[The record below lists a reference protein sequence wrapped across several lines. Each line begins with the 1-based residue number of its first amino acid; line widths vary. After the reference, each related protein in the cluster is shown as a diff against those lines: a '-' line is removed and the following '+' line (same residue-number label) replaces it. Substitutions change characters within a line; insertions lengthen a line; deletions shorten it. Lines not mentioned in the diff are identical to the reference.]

1 MNVVAIHASRKTT
14 RAVAAPTIMSG
25 SADRALQLARALILA
40 FLASSTAYAAGTDT
54 GSSAMSSLQA
64 WMMEWIPIGAA
75 LLIIACAI
83 GWIAHLVRADF
94 AVRCVVGL
102 IVVGSASY
110 IVGLFGI
117 A

>member
-1 MNVVAIHASRKTT
+1 M
-14 RAVAAPTIMSG
+14 
-25 SADRALQLARALILA
+25 
-40 FLASSTAYAAGTDT
+40 AAGTDT
-54 GSSAMSSLQA
+54 GSSALSSLQA

-75 LLIIACAI
+75 LLIIACAL

-110 IVGLFGI
+110 LVGLFGI

>member
-1 MNVVAIHASRKTT
+1 MNVATVRTNARPVASL
-14 RAVAAPTIMSG
+14 AATLN
-25 SADRALQLARALILA
+25 RALLVTGAFVLT
-40 FLASSTAYAAGTDT
+40 FLAWSNAFAAGIDT
-54 GSSAMSSLQA
+54 GSSSMASLQA

-75 LLIIACAI
+75 LLIIACAL

-110 IVGLFGI
+110 LVGLFGI

>member
-1 MNVVAIHASRKTT
+1 MNVVALRTLT
-14 RAVAAPTIMSG
+14 RPAAILFAAVS
-25 SADRALQLARALILA
+25 RALLMTGALVLT
-40 FLASSTAYAAGTDT
+40 FLASSPAIAAGTDT
-54 GSSAMSSLQA
+54 GSSALSSLQA

-75 LLIIACAI
+75 LLIIACAL

-110 IVGLFGI
+110 LVGLFGI

>member
-1 MNVVAIHASRKTT
+1 MNVVATLASRKIA
-14 RAVAAPTIMSG
+14 RALAMPIALSP
-25 SADRALQLARALILA
+25 SADRTLQLARAFALT
-40 FLASSTAYAAGTDT
+40 FFASSTAYAAGTDT

>member
-1 MNVVAIHASRKTT
+1 MTLVASRKIG
-14 RAVAAPTIMSG
+14 RPAATFRSITDHLCRSRRVLLFAWTLAITSFFSSG
-25 SADRALQLARALILA
+25 
-40 FLASSTAYAAGTDT
+40 AYAAGTDT

-64 WMMEWIPIGAA
+64 WMMTWIPIGAA
-75 LLIIACAI
+75 LLIIACAL

-110 IVGLFGI
+110 LVALFGI
-117 A
+117 S

>member
-1 MNVVAIHASRKTT
+1 MKVVAVRNIVRP
-14 RAVAAPTIMSG
+14 VALSFVTVN
-25 SADRALQLARALILA
+25 RALLRAWALVMTFFVSPTA
-40 FLASSTAYAAGTDT
+40 FAAGVDT

-75 LLIIACAI
+75 LLIIACAL

-110 IVGLFGI
+110 LVGLFGI

>member
-1 MNVVAIHASRKTT
+1 MNVVAVRKIA
-14 RAVAAPTIMSG
+14 RPVATSFATVN
-25 SADRALQLARALILA
+25 RALLMTWAL
-40 FLASSTAYAAGTDT
+40 FLTFVASSTATAAGTDT
-54 GSSAMSSLQA
+54 GSSALLSLQA

-75 LLIIACAI
+75 LLIIACAL

-110 IVGLFGI
+110 LVGLFGI

>member
-1 MNVVAIHASRKTT
+1 MNVVAIRTLTRPVAAFFATASR
-14 RAVAAPTIMSG
+14 
-25 SADRALQLARALILA
+25 ALPMTWALVLT
-40 FLASSTAYAAGTDT
+40 LLVSSTAMAAGTDT
-54 GSSAMSSLQA
+54 GASALSSLQA

-75 LLIIACAI
+75 LLIIACAL

-110 IVGLFGI
+110 LVGLFGI

>member
-1 MNVVAIHASRKTT
+1 MNVVAIRNIARP
-14 RAVAAPTIMSG
+14 VATCLATVN
-25 SADRALQLARALILA
+25 RALLMAWTLVSIVLV
-40 FLASSTAYAAGTDT
+40 SSTAYAAGTDT

-75 LLIIACAI
+75 LLIIACAL

-110 IVGLFGI
+110 LVGLFGI

>member
-1 MNVVAIHASRKTT
+1 MNVVAIRTLTRPIAVFFAAISRVLPMT
-14 RAVAAPTIMSG
+14 G
-25 SADRALQLARALILA
+25 ALALT
-40 FLASSTAYAAGTDT
+40 FLASSTAMAAGTDT
-54 GSSAMSSLQA
+54 GSSSLSSLQA

-75 LLIIACAI
+75 LLIIACAL
-83 GWIAHLVRADF
+83 GWIAHLVRAEF

>member
-1 MNVVAIHASRKTT
+1 MKVVAIRKLVRPVAPLFTT
-14 RAVAAPTIMSG
+14 CNRALLAAWAFAVA
-25 SADRALQLARALILA
+25 L
-40 FLASSTAYAAGTDT
+40 LASSTSFAAGVDT
-54 GSSAMSSLQA
+54 GTSAMSSLQA

-110 IVGLFGI
+110 LVGLFGI

>member
-1 MNVVAIHASRKTT
+1 MNVVASRTLT
-14 RAVAAPTIMSG
+14 RPVAIFFAAVS
-25 SADRALQLARALILA
+25 RALLMTGTLVLT
-40 FLASSTAYAAGTDT
+40 FLASSIAMAAGTDT
-54 GSSAMSSLQA
+54 GSSALSSLQA

-75 LLIIACAI
+75 LLIIACAL

-110 IVGLFGI
+110 LVGLFGI

>member
-1 MNVVAIHASRKTT
+1 MNVVAIRKNA
-14 RAVAAPTIMSG
+14 RPVATSFATVN
-25 SADRALQLARALILA
+25 RALLMAWAP
-40 FLASSTAYAAGTDT
+40 FLTFVASSTATAAGTDT
-54 GSSAMSSLQA
+54 GASALSSLQA

-75 LLIIACAI
+75 LLIIACAL

-110 IVGLFGI
+110 LVGLFGI